1 MNTQHQNQE
10 SLMDLIQEAVI
21 RKGKSRDIDVG
32 KEWEKVCRKANVQ
45 TERKQPPQHSFI
57 WGAITGIAATI
68 LAIFV
73 FIYVDRQSGDTYTPA
88 DARTLG
94 SITLSTDEGE
104 TADIRKGTELD
115 EMFGA
120 DISVGDDGKPEL
132 V

>member
-1 MNTQHQNQE
+1 
-10 SLMDLIQEAVI
+10 MDLIQEAVI

-73 FIYVDRQSGDTYTPA
+73 FTYVDLQSGDTYTPA

-104 TADIRKGTELD
+104 TADIRKGTALD

-120 DISVGDDGKPEL
+120 DISAGDHGKPEL

>member
-32 KEWEKVCRKANVQ
+32 KEWEKVCKKANVQ

-73 FIYVDRQSGDTYTPA
+73 FTYVDLQSGDTYTLLTQGHWAASPSQQMKERLLTSGKA
-88 DARTLG
+88 
-94 SITLSTDEGE
+94 LSSM
-104 TADIRKGTELD
+104 RCLELT
-115 EMFGA
+115 
-120 DISVGDDGKPEL
+120 
-132 V
+132 